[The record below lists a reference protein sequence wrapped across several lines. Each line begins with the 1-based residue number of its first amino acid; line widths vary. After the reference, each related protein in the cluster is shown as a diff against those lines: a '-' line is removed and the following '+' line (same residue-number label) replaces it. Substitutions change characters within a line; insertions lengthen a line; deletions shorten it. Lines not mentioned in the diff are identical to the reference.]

1 VPTWPPPCPLGRAR
15 QPSEGGQVDSDQPM
29 MAVPPHA
36 EATSQQVTVWYPTS
50 FFSTLLAL
58 HEKDTSTF
66 QRHVSMLFCRLLTID
81 GPWCRAQQGDVGV
94 KVFCVAGSEGRRRI
108 GFRVGLRTECI
119 EIDLYVEEESDA
131 VYPLDEL
138 VPLLMTPLLVAPLA
152 AAVASAPEL

>member
-1 VPTWPPPCPLGRAR
+1 M
-15 QPSEGGQVDSDQPM
+15 DSDQPM
-29 MAVPPHA
+29 IAVPPHA

-81 GPWCRAQQGDVGV
+81 GPWCRAQQADVGV

-108 GFRVGLRTECI
+108 GFRVGLRTAMVGK
-119 EIDLYVEEESDA
+119 DFYVEEESDTIR
-131 VYPLDEL
+131 PLEEL
-138 VPLLMTPLLVAPLA
+138 VSLLVTPL
-152 AAVASAPEL
+152 ASVPAN